1 MNAVDFI
8 SELGETSPV
17 GGMCIWWGLFVVCS
31 IHLLIHSAQPVF
43 FLNCFYLAIIIDSY
57 AAVRNNV
64 DSWTWWRS
72 LVAPGGLWLES
83 SLGYTVRH
91 CHHRPPKSQT
101 KPNQVPTNNNSK
113 IMCVGMCP
121 LPSVL
126 MTTSC
131 SAQYMHVRVWVWGWV
146 QYHSQGFTT
155 ISVTA
160 RVALVAWL

>member
-8 SELGETSPV
+8 SELGETSPL
-17 GGMCIWWGLFVVCS
+17 GRMCVWWGLFVVCS
-31 IHLLIHSAQPVF
+31 VHLLIHSAQPV
-43 FLNCFYLAIIIDSY
+43 LKKINCFYLAIIIDSY

-83 SLGYTVRH
+83 SLSYIVRH
-91 CHHRPPKSQT
+91 CCRPPPPDL
-101 KPNQVPTNNNSK
+101 KPNQVLTNNNSK
-113 IMCVGMCP
+113 IMCGGMCP

-131 SAQYMHVRVWVWGWV
+131 RAQYMHVGVCVWGWV
-146 QYHSQGFTT
+146 
-155 ISVTA
+155 
-160 RVALVAWL
+160 